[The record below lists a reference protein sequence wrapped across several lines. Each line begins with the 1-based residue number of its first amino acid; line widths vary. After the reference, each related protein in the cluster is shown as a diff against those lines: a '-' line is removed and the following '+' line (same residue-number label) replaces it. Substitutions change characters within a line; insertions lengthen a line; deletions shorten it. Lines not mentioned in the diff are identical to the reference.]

1 MSFFDV
7 SHIENIS
14 FIQRM
19 NYFISFFLKTCNWLL
34 NFVNEKFT
42 SHSFCSE
49 MGDIQINLEKPGEK
63 TQDDGEVK
71 GDLNI
76 DPDLDRLV

>member
-1 MSFFDV
+1 MHSQYELHLIAIFL
-7 SHIENIS
+7 
-14 FIQRM
+14 FI
-19 NYFISFFLKTCNWLL
+19 NK
-34 NFVNEKFT
+34 KFT

-63 TQDDGEVK
+63 TQEDGEVK

-76 DPDLDRLV
+76 DPDLDRFV